1 MRSFLFQVSF
11 AFFGLFNR
19 MMYITQGVV
28 NSKIITTLKEKQTLS
43 APYYL
48 FRFISEGLNTEATC
62 VLSYTTQTNR
72 CEKFSITEGTTVTL
86 PTGISEYRIY
96 EQTSSVNTNYQN
108 ATNTIPIEIGLVYV
122 TGTATD
128 TYAQPSYSDT
138 FAYPL

>member
-1 MRSFLFQVSF
+1 MI
-11 AFFGLFNR
+11 
-19 MMYITQGVV
+19 YIEKGVV

-86 PTGISEYRIY
+86 PFGISEYRVY
-96 EQTSSVNTNYQN
+96 EQTSSSNQDFQN
-108 ATNTIPIEIGLVYV
+108 ATNTTPIEIGLAMV
-122 TGTATD
+122 TGNPTD
-128 TYAQPSYSDT
+128 TYAQPIYLDT
-138 FAYPL
+138 FAYPS

>member
-1 MRSFLFQVSF
+1 MI
-11 AFFGLFNR
+11 
-19 MMYITQGVV
+19 YIEKGVV

-86 PTGISEYRIY
+86 PFGISEYRVY
-96 EQTSSVNTNYQN
+96 EQTSSSNQDFQN
-108 ATNTIPIEIGLVYV
+108 ATNTTPREIGLAMV
-122 TGTATD
+122 TGNPTD
-128 TYAQPSYSDT
+128 TYAQPISLDT
-138 FAYPL
+138 FAYPS